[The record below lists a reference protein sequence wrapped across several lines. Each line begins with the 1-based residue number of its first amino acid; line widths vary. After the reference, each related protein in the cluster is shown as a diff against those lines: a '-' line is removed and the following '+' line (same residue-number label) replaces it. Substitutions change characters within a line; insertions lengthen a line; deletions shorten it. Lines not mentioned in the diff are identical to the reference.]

1 MATKQKPKTSMLE
14 VRQAWMLAKHLS
26 FGDPSNEQV
35 ISRALDALAYW
46 DVKSVDN
53 DLALSCIQ
61 WIDGVS
67 SLHGPN
73 VTNMF

>member
-1 MATKQKPKTSMLE
+1 MATKPKPKTSMLE
-14 VRQAWMLAKHLS
+14 VREAWMLAKQFS

-46 DVKSVDN
+46 DVKSVDDN
-53 DLALSCIQ
+53 LASSCIQ
-61 WIDGVS
+61 WIDDVS

>member
-46 DVKSVDN
+46 DDKSIDD
-53 DLALSCIQ
+53 DLTVSCIQ

-67 SLHGPN
+67 YLHS
-73 VTNMF
+73 